1 MQKSKFILL
10 TGIMIS
16 VLALSG
22 CFPSVYKID
31 IQQGNIITQDMVN
44 QLRPGMTRAQVNYL
58 MGTPL
63 ILDPFHANRWDY
75 IYSIQPGGGRMHQ
88 ENITLFFNKN
98 NQLTGLS
105 GDFLPGKTREEE
117 ILNDQSTTTDTTV
130 DRPTKDGSL
139 EEQIKN
145 EVDSTKSAPVP
156 SIDD

>member
-1 MQKSKFILL
+1 MQKSKFILII
-10 TGIMIS
+10 GIMTS
-16 VLALSG
+16 LLTLSG

-31 IQQGNIITQDMVN
+31 IQQGNIITQDKVN

-63 ILDPFHANRWDY
+63 ILDPFHVNRWDY
-75 IYSIQPGGGRMHQ
+75 IYSIQPGGGKMHQ
-88 ENITLFFNKN
+88 ENITLFFNN

-117 ILNDQSTTTDTTV
+117 ILNDHSTSTDTATE
-130 DRPTKDGSL
+130 DPSKGDSL

-145 EVDSTKSAPVP
+145 EVDNVKSAPVP
-156 SIDD
+156 TIDD

>member
-1 MQKSKFILL
+1 MQKSKFILI

-16 VLALSG
+16 LLTLSG

-75 IYSIQPGGGRMHQ
+75 VYSIQPGGGTMHQ
-88 ENITLFFNKN
+88 ENISLFFSPD
-98 NQLTGLS
+98 NQLVGLS

-117 ILNDQSTTTDTTV
+117 ILNDQSTSDNKPA
-130 DRPTKDGSL
+130 DEPKKEGSL
-139 EEQIKN
+139 EDQIKR
-145 EVDSTKSAPVP
+145 EVNDVKSDPVP

>member
-1 MQKSKFILL
+1 MQKSKFILI

-16 VLALSG
+16 LLPLSG

-44 QLRPGMTRAQVNYL
+44 QLRPGMTRAQANYV

-75 IYSIQPGGGRMHQ
+75 IYSIQPGGGKMHQ
-88 ENITLFFNKN
+88 ENISLFFSQN

-117 ILNDQSTTTDTTV
+117 ILNGQSAESSSASSAT
-130 DRPTKDGSL
+130 RDGTL
-139 EEQIKN
+139 EEQIKH
-145 EVDSTKSAPVP
+145 EVDSVKSEPVP
-156 SIDD
+156 TIEE